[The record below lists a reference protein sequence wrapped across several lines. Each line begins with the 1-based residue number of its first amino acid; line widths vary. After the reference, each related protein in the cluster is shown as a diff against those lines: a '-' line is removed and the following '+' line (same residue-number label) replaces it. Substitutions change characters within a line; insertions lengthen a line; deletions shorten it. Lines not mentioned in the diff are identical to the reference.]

1 MSQRLK
7 PLVVLLAVL
16 LLIAG
21 CGAKSVTNSGAS
33 PSASPEAA
41 SANAERVIKHV
52 RGEAKIKGTPKR
64 IVALEWKYVEELLAL
79 GIQPVG
85 VADIAGYKKWISAK
99 PELAANVQDVG
110 TRQEPSLELITSLK
124 PDLIIAAG
132 NRVKNNYEQLSAI
145 APTLVFDQYLE
156 DTSKNQYAEM
166 ESHFKVIADIVGK
179 KTEADVV
186 LADLNKSYEAAKTK
200 LQAAGKAG
208 TDYVLVSASSNQN
221 AVSLRLFLDN
231 SAAIEVLNRIGLKN
245 AYKSQKYET
254 NGFSTASV
262 ESLLPVQQANLLY
275 VVQPD
280 DNVFAK
286 QLKDNDVWKSLTF
299 VKESRLYPLGGD
311 MWLYGGPGSLKLLV
325 EKTVEQLTKK

>member
-1 MSQRLK
+1 MRQRLK

-64 IVALEWKYVEELLAL
+64 IVVLEWKYVEELLTL

-110 TRQEPSLELITSLK
+110 TRQEPSLEVITSLK

-166 ESHFKVIADIVGK
+166 ESHYKVIADIVGK

-208 TDYVLVSASSNQN
+208 TDYVLASASSNQN

-254 NGFSTASV
+254 NGYSTASV

-280 DNVFAK
+280 DDVFAK
-286 QLKDNDVWKSLTF
+286 QLKDNDVWKSLAF